1 MKKFVDNKINVSKKY
16 HCEILEIYSYVSISN
31 TFIFCNEGSFLHK
44 NRFCLVYQDLNTAHE
59 SYS

>member
-16 HCEILEIYSYVSISN
+16 HCEILEIYSYVSIPDA
-31 TFIFCNEGSFLHK
+31 FIFCNEGSFMHR
-44 NRFCLVYQDLNTAHE
+44 NRLLVYQDLNTAHE